1 MNTDDL
7 IRALAADASDRTLT
21 PMARSLVYGLLP
33 ALAVCAALYAA
44 MLWPRPHLLA
54 LMVEPRILFKL
65 AFSLALAVCAGVTLL
80 RLARPSG
87 DLRPCVA
94 SLAGLAVA
102 LVIAVVAELMAVP
115 EHLWMARLVGHN
127 SIHCLETIGTLSAAP
142 LIAILV
148 VMQKGAP
155 ARPALAG
162 AGAGLFAGA
171 IAAAIY
177 ATHCPDDSP
186 LFVAA
191 WYGLA
196 IAGVVALGALAG
208 SRLLRW

>member
-7 IRALAADASDRTLT
+7 IRALTADAGDRSLT
-21 PMARSLVYGLLP
+21 PIGRALVYGLLP
-33 ALAVCAALYAA
+33 ALALCAALYAA
-44 MLWPRPHLLA
+44 MLGPRPHLLA

-65 AFSLALAVCAGVTLL
+65 AFSLALAICAGVTVL
-80 RLARPSG
+80 RLARPSS
-87 DLRPCVA
+87 DLGPCIA
-94 SLAGLAVA
+94 MLAGLALVLVA
-102 LVIAVVAELMAVP
+102 AVAAELMVVP
-115 EHLWMARLVGHN
+115 ESLWMMRLVGSN
-127 SIHCLETIGTLSAAP
+127 SMHCLKTIGMLSAAP
-142 LIAILV
+142 LVAIFIV
-148 VMQKGAP
+148 IQRGAP

-162 AGAGLFAGA
+162 AGAGLFAAA

-186 LFVAA
+186 LFVAT

-196 IAGVVALGALAG
+196 IAGVSALGALAG